1 MYNNP
6 INNNPVIEAPIF
18 LNQAIF
24 VSSADVIFTKLKGK
38 NRKYTPYTRE
48 NIDYTNRLNL
58 IILIKIKYLF
68 INI

>member
-1 MYNNP
+1 M
-6 INNNPVIEAPIF
+6 EAPIF

-48 NIDYTNRLNL
+48 NIDNTNRLNL
-58 IILIKIKYLF
+58 II
-68 INI
+68 